1 MKPLLESQFGYCPL
15 VWMCCNRNCN
25 NRINHLHERALKI
38 AYNDNVSSFEDLSK
52 RDQSVSIY
60 QRNILL
66 LGIELYKTKNNI
78 ANHIMNELFEQRN
91 ILYNLWSPADFPTGS
106 NNTVNNGLKNL
117 RYLGPKINHLVLETK
132 RKIKCWTPKNLSCKF
147 RLNYIHHV
155 FIPFFPDASFL

>member
-1 MKPLLESQFGYCPL
+1 MKPLLESQFGSWPL

-25 NRINHLHERALKI
+25 NRINHLRERALKI

-60 QRNILL
+60 QRNIPL

-91 ILYNLWSPADFPTGS
+91 ILYNL
-106 NNTVNNGLKNL
+106 
-117 RYLGPKINHLVLETK
+117 
-132 RKIKCWTPKNLSCKF
+132 
-147 RLNYIHHV
+147 
-155 FIPFFPDASFL
+155 

>member
-25 NRINHLHERALKI
+25 NRINHLRERALKI

-60 QRNILL
+60 QRNIPL

-91 ILYNLWSPADFPTGS
+91 ILYNL
-106 NNTVNNGLKNL
+106 
-117 RYLGPKINHLVLETK
+117 
-132 RKIKCWTPKNLSCKF
+132 
-147 RLNYIHHV
+147 
-155 FIPFFPDASFL
+155 